1 MLDLVGKVIGLL
13 ELKLPSPVQ
22 RFIKSLS
29 TGQRGRIVRL
39 SDREVWRE
47 LQTALE
53 QYDGLIQHSQCNAD
67 FSEQAN
73 SVNIVRTAFQIL
85 AANTLSN
92 PQTTRLHQIK
102 HLSQEWIETLLAAQ
116 GSAIGISCSDVV
128 TF

>member
-39 SDREVWRE
+39 SDRKVWRE

-73 SVNIVRTAFQIL
+73 SVNIVRTAFQIF

-92 PQTTRLHQIK
+92 PQTTGLHQIK
-102 HLSQEWIETLLAAQ
+102 HLSQ
-116 GSAIGISCSDVV
+116 
-128 TF
+128 